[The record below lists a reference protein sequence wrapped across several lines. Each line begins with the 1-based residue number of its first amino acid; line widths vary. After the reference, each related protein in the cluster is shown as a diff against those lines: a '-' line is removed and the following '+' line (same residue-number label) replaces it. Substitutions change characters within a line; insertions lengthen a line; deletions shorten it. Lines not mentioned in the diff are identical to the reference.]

1 MKKLLSL
8 KKNTLSTSETPQ
20 PTMDVVCPSCKTI
33 QSVSDGAIS
42 SFCKN
47 CKKIFNVKKAIDL
60 INENNDLLNGE
71 GSKDYSTESR
81 SISCPSCETFQDV
94 PVIAISA
101 FCKKCG
107 HRINLQDYKKSNFFR
122 GDLET
127 KGSLYITSSG
137 EINGNVRVGEA
148 IVEGKFNG
156 KLFSDG
162 SVKLQS
168 GSFFFGEL
176 HATNIEV
183 SEGATFVS
191 SSIIKPKNSDT
202 KHTN

>member
-1 MKKLLSL
+1 MKKLFSL
-8 KKNTLSTSETPQ
+8 KKNTLSANETPQ
-20 PTMDVVCPSCKTI
+20 PTIDVMCPSCKTI
-33 QSVSDGAIS
+33 QAVSESAIS

-60 INENNDLLNGE
+60 ENENTSNTD

-81 SISCPSCETFQDV
+81 PISCPACETYQDV

-127 KGSLYITSSG
+127 KGSLYITSTG
-137 EINGNVRVGEA
+137 EINGNVRAGEA

-156 KLFSDG
+156 KLFCEG
-162 SVKLQS
+162 SVKLQA

-183 SEGATFVS
+183 EQGATFVS
-191 SSIIKPKNSDT
+191 SSVIKPRNSDT
-202 KHTN
+202 KHIN

>member
-1 MKKLLSL
+1 MKKLFSL
-8 KKNTLSTSETPQ
+8 KKNMISTNETPQ
-20 PTMDVVCPSCKTI
+20 PTMDVVCPSCKI
-33 QSVSDGAIS
+33 VQSVSKSAIS

-60 INENNDLLNGE
+60 ENNSSSDGDKP
-71 GSKDYSTESR
+71 KDYSTESR

-127 KGSLYITSSG
+127 KGSLYITTTG
-137 EINGNVRVGEA
+137 EINGNVRAGEA

-156 KLFSDG
+156 KLFCEG

-183 SEGATFVS
+183 AEGATFVS
-191 SSIIKPKNSDT
+191 SSVIKPRNSDT